1 MKNVK
6 IKYINDYIDYF
17 SSTVLN
23 LKSQKEK
30 IEKIFKIL
38 TKYQKKM
45 QSIFLVM
52 VGVPL

>member
-17 SSTVLN
+17 TSTILN
-23 LKSQKEK
+23 LKSQKEQ
-30 IEKIFKIL
+30 IEKIYRIL

-52 VGVPL
+52 EEVPL